1 MHEEVI
7 GSVGHKKDQKVF
19 GPALGGSQH
28 GVYAGTGSS
37 AYRDG

>member
-7 GSVGHKKDQKVF
+7 GSVGHKKRIKKVF

-28 GVYAGTGSS
+28 SVYAGTGSS
-37 AYRDG
+37 A